1 MKLVTLR
8 PIEMSDWERVHEW
21 ASTEP
26 ACRFQPWGFQAVRGG
41 CTGRVGARPR
51 PTACPPDRARHCGQA
66 V

>member
-26 ACRFQPWGFQAVRGG
+26 ACRFQP
-41 CTGRVGARPR
+41 
-51 PTACPPDRARHCGQA
+51 
-66 V
+66 